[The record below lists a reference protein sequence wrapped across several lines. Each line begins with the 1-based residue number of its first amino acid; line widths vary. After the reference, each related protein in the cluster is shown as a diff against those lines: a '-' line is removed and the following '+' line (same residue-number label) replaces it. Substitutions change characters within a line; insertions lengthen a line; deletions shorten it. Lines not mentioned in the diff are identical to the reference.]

1 MEILALLAGT
11 VLIWMAWQLY
21 RAKQFTQFKNDIET
35 KLKPQVIEALST
47 HLEETRS
54 DIFPN
59 NEYHQQASQ
68 LYWCQYKSRIVQ
80 AALKFGVIDKQWL
93 IDNNKLRHCQHLFH
107 VERAYLANLDLSE
120 SISGKSQ

>member
-1 MEILALLAGT
+1 MEILALLAG
-11 VLIWMAWQLY
+11 LILLWMAWQIF
-21 RAKQFTQFKNDIET
+21 RAKQFTRFKQDIEIQ
-35 KLKPQVIEALST
+35 LKPRVIEALAS

-59 NEYHQQASQ
+59 NKCHQEAAA

-107 VERAYLANLDLSE
+107 IEQTHLAELNVF
-120 SISGKSQ
+120 